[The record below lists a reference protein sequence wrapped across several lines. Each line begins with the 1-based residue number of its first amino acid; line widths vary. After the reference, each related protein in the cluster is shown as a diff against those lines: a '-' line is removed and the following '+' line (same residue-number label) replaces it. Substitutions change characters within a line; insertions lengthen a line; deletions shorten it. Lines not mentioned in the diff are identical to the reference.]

1 MAYEQS
7 LFKLP
12 EFVQII
18 TDPIKRQARYAA
30 KTSVC
35 LVCGDKARIIN
46 YGALS
51 CASCKTFFRRHGF
64 RIEEVEPC
72 QFNGSCEITTQ
83 SRRVCSACRLA
94 KCLIIGMSR
103 DLIRKEDL
111 SERHL
116 FSTIKNKQSII
127 QQPRM
132 PSFSLHTLDLLNRDR
147 SSLTTTDWTLFSNI
161 IHAYDIFSPVK
172 SIHNEIA
179 RQSKLPP
186 KIRVKLAQE
195 LIPNILIPFYT
206 SLQSYIRC
214 TNEFQMFTIAEQ
226 QCIYQR
232 NFHSASSL
240 MGQLILRESGIFE
253 NKTYLSAF
261 ASSYDVETLTQAAS
275 VMERLDYDSTLVK
288 IFLVIISFSSNC
300 FMIDNSINIFG
311 DYLLRKTK
319 QLFFYQNQYTEL
331 LWKYMIFRYG
341 YKEAAFRF
349 AGLIKQIIDLIPLAV
364 DAYVQNTTHHQTVVT
379 KISEKTEY

>member
-1 MAYEQS
+1 MTYEQS

-18 TDPIKRQARYAA
+18 ADPIKRQARYTA
-30 KTSVC
+30 KISIC

-72 QFNGSCEITTQ
+72 RFNGNCEITIQ
-83 SRRVCSACRLA
+83 SRRICSACRLA
-94 KCLIIGMSR
+94 KCLTIGMSR

-116 FSTIKNKQSII
+116 ISTIKVKNQQNII
-127 QQPRM
+127 QQTRTL
-132 PSFSLHTLDLLNRDR
+132 SFPLHTLDLLNIDR
-147 SSLTTTDWTLFSNI
+147 SNLTTTDWTLFSNI

-172 SIHNEIA
+172 SIYNEIA
-179 RQSKLPP
+179 CQSKLPL
-186 KIRVKLAQE
+186 KIRIKFAQK
-195 LIPNILIPFYT
+195 LIPNLLISFYT

-214 TNEFQMFTIAEQ
+214 INEFQMFTIAEQ
-226 QCIYQR
+226 KCIYQR
-232 NFHSASSL
+232 NFHSTSSL
-240 MGQLILRESGIFE
+240 MGQLILRESGIIE
-253 NKTYLSAF
+253 NETYLSAF
-261 ASSYDVETLTQAAS
+261 ASLYNIETLIQAAS
-275 VMERLDYDSTLVK
+275 IMTRLDYDSTLVK

-300 FMIDNSINIFG
+300 FMIDISTNIYG
-311 DYLLRKTK
+311 DYILRKTK
-319 QLFFYQNQYTEL
+319 QLFFYQNQYVEL

-341 YKEAAFRF
+341 YKEATFRF
-349 AGLIKQIIDLIPLAV
+349 AGLIKQIIDLIPLVV
-364 DAYVQNTTHHQTVVT
+364 DTYAQNTAHHQTIITEV
-379 KISEKTEY
+379 SEKN